1 MRIEVETLTEAA
13 LPFAHTY
20 AEGELDLGDEQVR
33 LLEGTRIEGLAARK
47 DERVE
52 VSGRLTGRME
62 ADCDLCLAP
71 VALPAEVEFEVSF
84 LPKAVEE
91 EATTGERELHGDEP
105 DFSFYEGGIIDVDE
119 LVREQLL
126 LALPSRFRCGED
138 CKGLCPH
145 CGADLNKETCAC
157 EHEEIDPRWSA
168 LAALKNKGDK

>member
-1 MRIEVETLTEAA
+1 
-13 LPFAHTY
+13 
-20 AEGELDLGDEQVR
+20 
-33 LLEGTRIEGLAARK
+33 
-47 DERVE
+47 
-52 VSGRLTGRME
+52 ME

-84 LPKAVEE
+84 LPRSVEQQE
-91 EATTGERELHGDEP
+91 TVVEREIRADEP
-105 DFSFYEGGIIDVDE
+105 DFSFYEAGAVDVDE

-157 EHEEIDPRWSA
+157 EHQEIDPRWSA
-168 LAALKNKGDK
+168 LAALKKENKVNGE